1 MFYDRNEDNKAAKL
15 YPFLYRFATGEGLA
29 EGAGCGYNA
38 RMELFA
44 QSRKAQIEKESPLA
58 NRLRPRTLE
67 EYVGQEHIIGPGRLL
82 RRAIQADQ
90 LSSLIFYGPPG
101 TGKTTLA
108 RVIANSTRS
117 HFITINAV
125 LAGVKE
131 IREAIDQAQERR
143 NLYNQRTTL
152 FVDEVHRWNKAQQDA
167 LLPHVENGTIIL
179 IGATTENPYFEVN
192 KALVSRSR
200 IFQLRPLTADHLR
213 QIVHHALTDP
223 ERGYG
228 HLQVE
233 ILPSALD
240 HLVNTANGDARSV
253 LNALELA
260 VETTSP
266 DETGCIHI
274 DVAVAE
280 ESIQKKAVLYD
291 KDGDAHYDTISAFIK
306 SLRGSDPDAALYWLA
321 KMVYAGE
328 DPRFIFRRMAILAGE
343 DVGMADPQAMQVI
356 ASCWE
361 LYERIGLPEGRFHLA
376 QATLYLAT
384 CPKSNSTMAFFDALA
399 SVEKEQEADVPNH
412 LKDGNRDKEG
422 FGHGKGY
429 LYPHAY
435 QDHWVAQQ
443 YLPAALQGKLFYQPG
458 DQGYEHGIR
467 ETVARKREAQLA
479 AMLEAADETPEV
491 YTTSPTNRQRDA
503 WLQRTVAN
511 SGRNLEHV
519 REKLFS
525 LAQVQRHHL
534 VLDVN
539 AGTGLLTWEAV
550 RQAPEGGV
558 YALTPDDKA
567 ADALRQ
573 QADKLPELE
582 RPRILQGS
590 LTELDYLLRLRGEAD
605 LHFDRIL
612 GRNIFSEGTRGNSK
626 ELKGTQTS
634 SGQPLST
641 QHSALSTQT
650 SALSTLASLL
660 FPDGRL
666 CLVQVLPR
674 HGQRLADLVDWA
686 GVDEALVAKVRAG
699 EEAIYA
705 DPDDP
710 LVNWDEKD
718 VAAWCAAAN
727 LTITHQH
734 LETQTEQRRLTP
746 AHLERWFG
754 EEMLP
759 DARPRYSQRLLDSG
773 LTPTELVQIATLYR
787 RQLTDQVVN
796 WHTTHLYVVAGQ
808 LVS

>member
-1 MFYDRNEDNKAAKL
+1 
-15 YPFLYRFATGEGLA
+15 
-29 EGAGCGYNA
+29 
-38 RMELFA
+38 MELFA
-44 QSRKAQIEKESPLA
+44 QARQTQIEQESPLA
-58 NRLRPRTLE
+58 HRLRPRTLE

-131 IREAIDQAQERR
+131 IREAIEQAQERR

-200 IFQLRPLTADHLR
+200 IFQLRPLTSDHLR
-213 QIVHHALTDP
+213 QIIAHALHD
-223 ERGYG
+223 EARGYG
-228 HLQVE
+228 RLAVQMDEDAV
-233 ILPSALD
+233 A

-260 VETTSP
+260 VETTP
-266 DETGCIHI
+266 PNEAGCIR
-274 DVAVAE
+274 VTLAVAE
-280 ESIQKKAVLYD
+280 ESIQKRAVLYD

-343 DVGMADPQAMQVI
+343 DIGLADPQAMTVV

-399 SVEKEQEADVPNH
+399 AVEKEQEADVPNH

-443 YLPAALQGKLFYQPG
+443 YLPTALQGKLFYQPS
-458 DQGYEHGIR
+458 DQGYEQRIR
-467 ETVARKREAQLA
+467 EVVARKREAQLA
-479 AMLEAADETPEV
+479 AMLEAAAETPEV
-491 YTTSPTNRQRDA
+491 YTTSPANRQRDA
-503 WLQRTVAN
+503 WLQRAVAN
-511 SGRNLEHV
+511 SGRNLEHL
-519 REKLFS
+519 RQKLFEM
-525 LAQVQRHHL
+525 AQVQRHHL
-534 VLDVN
+534 VLDLH

-558 YALTPDDKA
+558 YALTPDAKT

-582 RPRILQGS
+582 RPHILQSS
-590 LTELDYLLRLRGEAD
+590 LDELPYLLHLRGEAN
-605 LHFDRIL
+605 LRFDRIL
-612 GRNIFSEGTRGNSK
+612 GRNIFS
-626 ELKGTQTS
+626 
-634 SGQPLST
+634 SGENL
-641 QHSALSTQT
+641 ALSPQ
-650 SALSTLASLL
+650 SSVLQK
-660 FPDGRL
+660 DGRL
-666 CLVQVLPR
+666 CLVQSIPR
-674 HGQRLADLVDWA
+674 RGQRLYDLVEWV
-686 GVDEALVAKVRAG
+686 GVDEAVVVKVKAG

-710 LVNWDEKD
+710 LVNWDEGD
-718 VAAWCAAAN
+718 VLAWAAAAN
-727 LTITHQH
+727 LTVLQQYQ
-734 LETQTEQRRLTP
+734 ETQVEQRRLTP

-754 EEMLP
+754 DGMLA
-759 DARPRYSQRLLDSG
+759 DGRPRYGQRLLAAG
-773 LTPTELVQIATLYR
+773 LTPTELEQIAALYR
-787 RQLTDQVVN
+787 RQLTDQTVN
-796 WHTTHLYVVAGQ
+796 WHTRHLYLIAVNSGQ
-808 LVS
+808 